1 MNTVAN
7 VSAAKP
13 KVNGA
18 VFNAPLGTTLPTTA
32 TETLNAAFAALGY
45 VSDAGVANANS
56 PKTTN
61 VKAWGGDVVLITED
75 EKPDTFKL
83 TLIEGLNVEVLKTV
97 YGDDKVSGTLETGI
111 SIAADAGELEEK
123 SWVVDMLLRG
133 NVAKRIVIPRGK
145 LSNLEEIA
153 YRDNEV
159 IGYGITIACLPDSSG
174 KSHYEYIKAPA
185 TGTLTLDKATAS
197 VAVGSTVSITPTT
210 SPAGGTVKWSTADS
224 DIATVTGGTVTG
236 IAAGTVV
243 ITARV
248 QETGAVASCSVTVTG
263 T

>member
-1 MNTVAN
+1 MSTVAN

-18 VFNAPLGTTLPTTA
+18 VSSAPLGTALPTTA
-32 TETLNAAFAALGY
+32 TEPLNAAFAALGY

-56 PKTTN
+56 PSTTN

-145 LSNLEEIA
+145 LSSLEEIA

-185 TGTLTLDKATAS
+185 AASSASSAAPAASSGGSDSSGSGT
-197 VAVGSTVSITPTT
+197 P
-210 SPAGGTVKWSTADS
+210 
-224 DIATVTGGTVTG
+224 
-236 IAAGTVV
+236 
-243 ITARV
+243 
-248 QETGAVASCSVTVTG
+248 
-263 T
+263 

>member
-1 MNTVAN
+1 MSTVAN

-18 VFNAPLGTTLPTTA
+18 VFNAPLGTALPTTA

-56 PKTTN
+56 PSTTN

-97 YGDDKVSGTLETGI
+97 YGDSKVSGTLESGI

-153 YRDNEV
+153 YKDNEA

-174 KSHYEYIKAPA
+174 KSHYEYIKATAASSSSA
-185 TGTLTLDKATAS
+185 TEE
-197 VAVGSTVSITPTT
+197 
-210 SPAGGTVKWSTADS
+210 
-224 DIATVTGGTVTG
+224 TGGS
-236 IAAGTVV
+236 GTP
-243 ITARV
+243 
-248 QETGAVASCSVTVTG
+248 
-263 T
+263 